1 MGIFNKQSKA
11 TGQHAATT
19 VIAKGCNI
27 TGELQLAC
35 DIQIDG
41 IIEGKLRIDKNLVVS
56 KSGRIKGE
64 IYADKIIVNGL
75 IEGTCYANAIEIIES
90 GKISGTIY
98 CDNLSI
104 EQGGK
109 FFCSTH
115 PAEKE
120 QVVELSPRDKA
131 ETKPLK
137 KPVDKKVSNE

>member
-11 TGQHAATT
+11 TSQYATTT

-27 TGELQLAC
+27 TGEFQLAC
-35 DIQIDG
+35 DIQVDG
-41 IIEGKLRIDKNLVVS
+41 IIEGKLRIEKNLVVS
-56 KSGRIKGE
+56 KSGRLKGE

-75 IEGTCYANAIEIIES
+75 IEGTCYANAIEIIDN

-109 FFCSTH
+109 FFGSTH

-120 QVVELSPRDKA
+120 QVVELTPKGKA
-131 ETKPLK
+131 ETKSVK
-137 KPVDKKVSNE
+137 KQIDKKASNE

>member
-1 MGIFNKQSKA
+1 M
-11 TGQHAATT
+11 
-19 VIAKGCNI
+19 
-27 TGELQLAC
+27 
-35 DIQIDG
+35 
-41 IIEGKLRIDKNLVVS
+41 VS

-109 FFCSTH
+109 FFGSTH

-120 QVVELSPRDKA
+120 QVVELPPRDKVEA
-131 ETKPLK
+131 KPLK
-137 KPVDKKVSNE
+137 KATDKKASNE

>member
-11 TGQHAATT
+11 TGQHATTT

-35 DIQIDG
+35 DIQVDG

-109 FFCSTH
+109 FFGSTH

-120 QVVELSPRDKA
+120 QVVELPPRDKVEA
-131 ETKPLK
+131 KPLK
-137 KPVDKKVSNE
+137 KATDKKASNE